1 MGILMGKPKE
11 KAAPEPAK
19 PAAPKPTP
27 APAAKATPEPA
38 KAAATPEKPKPEPS
52 KADGF
57 KQEDKTFQFEDVES
71 TEPKKAEEAP
81 APSRP
86 SAIKA
91 EPAKAEPAKA
101 EAPKPEPVAE
111 AAPTPAPKEEE
122 PAPTPAPK
130 EEPVPAPAAANKAE
144 PAPATPKE
152 EAKVAASKAPE
163 PEPEPKGMDVE
174 DFQKEVAKRNAKAS
188 THEAK
193 YLQTRLEAVR
203 DYFPGSLPADDLL
216 FRLEVALQQFGFDGS
231 NSIGIVNLCRDEA
244 TNMLKQK
251 IEAIYPL
258 VFNINGL
265 GGGLTCGVTGMGA
278 GLSHSPVFPA
288 NANGRKRY
296 IFFSCPHIAID
307 SAGNVGS
314 CSRPG
319 QIATNAACGAMI
331 GALGQFQAEGLE
343 AYAKKADSVHDAADP
358 EYSIFKQRLAS
369 RVLKE
374 KKQLKD
380 IDLVELTKIA
390 ERQISA
396 DLDFLISKAVSVEDA
411 DYAVV
416 TGVQI
421 HNWGEKFDNEEP
433 NLEMVAPTKVMVV
446 VNGEKTVI
454 DLKSL
459 PSPSPRQLRILTKQV
474 GQDSTSS
481 VAAFI
486 GDRTVTDING
496 RGPFSSDHSAKAADQ
511 KKREA
516 TFFKMLLESEG
527 L

>member
-1 MGILMGKPKE
+1 MHVTKPSGSVAASRVAGRTAGRAVARVSSARPLARAARPQMRGQTRRTRQLARNATPAKSE
-11 KAAPEPAK
+11 DDAATAAEAAAEEAAPEETTAA
-19 PAAPKPTP
+19 AAPE
-27 APAAKATPEPA
+27 A
-38 KAAATPEKPKPEPS
+38 
-52 KADGF
+52 
-57 KQEDKTFQFEDVES
+57 V
-71 TEPKKAEEAP
+71 EEADDDDYVTLDTSED
-81 APSRP
+81 AVDR
-86 SAIKA
+86 
-91 EPAKAEPAKA
+91 
-101 EAPKPEPVAE
+101 VALR
-111 AAPTPAPKEEE
+111 KEL
-122 PAPTPAPK
+122 
-130 EEPVPAPAAANKAE
+130 
-144 PAPATPKE
+144 
-152 EAKVAASKAPE
+152 
-163 PEPEPKGMDVE
+163 
-174 DFQKEVAKRNAKAS
+174 AKRGICTKGGI
-188 THEAK
+188 EVR
-193 YLQTRLEAVR
+193 YLQDRTDAVMAH
-203 DYFPGSLPADDLL
+203 FPNAYAVDGLL
-216 FRLEVALQQFGFDGS
+216 FRLEVALNQFGFNGS

-244 TNMLKQK
+244 TNPLRQK
-251 IEAIYPL
+251 IEEIFPL

>member
-1 MGILMGKPKE
+1 VAANSAAEGQRAELLQHWRAAELPVLTPRPRPRDLGPAVPLIALAEILVDGVSTKGANRRPSAVRLAPNGPATSTGAAAAVQTVQE
-11 KAAPEPAK
+11 AAPIADSRAGPAE
-19 PAAPKPTP
+19 APEVAP
-27 APAAKATPEPA
+27 APAVYPGLEKKPQPVRPPTVEESYLQSRLEGVRKHFPTATPV
-38 KAAATPEKPKPEPS
+38 
-52 KADGF
+52 D
-57 KQEDKTFQFEDVES
+57 
-71 TEPKKAEEAP
+71 
-81 APSRP
+81 
-86 SAIKA
+86 
-91 EPAKAEPAKA
+91 
-101 EAPKPEPVAE
+101 
-111 AAPTPAPKEEE
+111 
-122 PAPTPAPK
+122 
-130 EEPVPAPAAANKAE
+130 
-144 PAPATPKE
+144 
-152 EAKVAASKAPE
+152 
-163 PEPEPKGMDVE
+163 
-174 DFQKEVAKRNAKAS
+174 DF
-188 THEAK
+188 
-193 YLQTRLEAVR
+193 
-203 DYFPGSLPADDLL
+203 L
-216 FRLEVALQQFGFDGS
+216 FRLEMALCAFGFDGA
-231 NSIGIVNLCRDEA
+231 NSIGVVNLCRDEA
-244 TNMLKQK
+244 TNPLRQK
-251 IEAIYPL
+251 IEEIFPL